1 MRTLVIAVIVSLG
14 VVGCGEGVDDVVDR
28 AEDLQERAGETA
40 ELVRFCAAAF
50 QLSDAVSS
58 GDREQVLDAAEDVV
72 ASAPEEI
79 ADEAARAREGARR
92 LDEGDREVLED
103 EEFQR
108 SVRAIADYARDN
120 CTPE

>member
-1 MRTLVIAVIVSLG
+1 MRTLVIALIISLG

-28 AEDLQERAGETA
+28 AQDLQDRAGETA

-50 QLSDAVSS
+50 QLADAVDT

-72 ASAPEEI
+72 ATAPEEI
-79 ADEAARAREGARR
+79 EDEAQRARDGAHR
-92 LDEGDREVLED
+92 LDEGEREVLED

-108 SVRAIADYARDN
+108 SVRAVADYARDN